1 MIPYTR
7 KGELILQYNL
17 YDHIFKKKIIENNE
31 NANLFEQ
38 VRNSIF
44 FLNPDYTCTRE
55 KYIEYIFMPMSVSNN
70 VMKY

>member
-7 KGELILQYNL
+7 KGGLILQYNL
-17 YDHIFKKKIIENNE
+17 YDHMFKKKIIENNE

-44 FLNPDYTCTRE
+44 FSIQTIHAQGRN
-55 KYIEYIFMPMSVSNN
+55 I
-70 VMKY
+70 